1 MGLPMGPPCGPPS
14 AIAATAE
21 VIIATVRIVMRIFFM
36 GITSLII
43 WVCWYAGHALP
54 ACCISLSESTGLSAG
69 NVHGS
74 PPDAQRITADS
85 ERNLEGFS
93 PSPLFSVGLMGK
105 MGWGEK
111 KPSILEKRWTEDE
124 NRIIAWDR
132 DLRHGGRIC
141 LSHVIWMGWHRYLA
155 CRVARFQ
162 SWFGR
167 IFFFYWKMNPSLERI
182 RHFPRTGLPWCL
194 VVLRI

>member
-1 MGLPMGPPCGPPS
+1 MPDLLCRRVVS
-14 AIAATAE
+14 AFQNQLYYPWGMC
-21 VIIATVRIVMRIFFM
+21 TV
-36 GITSLII
+36 
-43 WVCWYAGHALP
+43 P
-54 ACCISLSESTGLSAG
+54 
-69 NVHGS
+69 
-74 PPDAQRITADS
+74 PPDGEMITADS

-105 MGWGEK
+105 MGWGRK

-162 SWFGR
+162 SWFDR
-167 IFFFYWKMNPSLERI
+167 IFFSHWKMNSRRFRLSSRQWPFHHKYRAKPSLPGCFGERI
-182 RHFPRTGLPWCL
+182 VTGFP
-194 VVLRI
+194 